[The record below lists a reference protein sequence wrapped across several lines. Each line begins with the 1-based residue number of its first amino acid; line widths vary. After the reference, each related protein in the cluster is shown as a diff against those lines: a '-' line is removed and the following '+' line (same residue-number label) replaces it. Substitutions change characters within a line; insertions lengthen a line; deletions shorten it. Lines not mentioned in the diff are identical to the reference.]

1 MLEATLRD
9 RAKGLLTASGRSDV
23 PPFMVMDVMAAAARI
38 EAAGGHV
45 IHMEVG
51 QPAAPAPKAAIS
63 AARAALDG
71 GRIDYTSALGIASLR
86 ERIARHYREAYGCA
100 VDAERIV
107 VTTGSSGAFILGFLA
122 MFEPGDRVAV
132 TVPGYPPYRHI
143 LTALGCEPVLIETSS
158 ETRHALTGEALLAA
172 HRKSPLKGVLV
183 GSPANPTG
191 TMMSREALTSLIAAA
206 EGAGIR
212 FISDEIYHGLDY
224 AFPAVTAAELSPHAL
239 VINSFSKYFCMTGW
253 RVGWMVVP
261 EPLVRPIE
269 RLQQNLAISVPTLS
283 QIAAEAAFEGREEME
298 EVKRGYQE
306 NRRILIAGLPQAG
319 LNKFLPADG
328 AFYLYADVSEFTSDS
343 FDFAKQMLEQAH
355 VAATPGIDFDPVHG
369 HRYIRFSYARS
380 ADDMREAVARV
391 SRGGSGK
398 ARRGSHQWPGR
409 LGSLSA
415 LEKPPAPLTLPP
427 IDFGCRVET
436 AVRASVTDRSGT
448 RIGGERHGGN
458 DRNRSASRGGTGKA
472 LVQDTLCSGADRDR
486 ARRAGRLA
494 VARPGDQRLDQGAR
508 RRLHQADQDGD
519 RADHLLH
526 GGLRHLAHPGRQ
538 EGRPRRRQGAGLF
551 RGRLDLRADH
561 RPGRRQSGRRRARA
575 WRREPMPRRLRVT
588 PSRRKR

>member
-1 MLEATLRD
+1 MLDATLRE
-9 RAKGLLTASGRSDV
+9 RARNLLTASRRSDV

-51 QPAAPAPKAAIS
+51 QPAAGAPKAAIS
-63 AARAALDG
+63 AARAALEQ
-71 GRIDYTSALGIASLR
+71 GRIEYTSALGVASLR
-86 ERIARHYREAYGCA
+86 QRIAKHYRETYGCT

-143 LTALGCEPVLIETSS
+143 LTALGCEPVPIETTS

-172 HRKSPLKGVLV
+172 HRKTPLKGVLV

-191 TMMSREALTSLIAAA
+191 TMMSREALTGLIAAA

-224 AFPAVTAAELSPHAL
+224 AFAAVTAAELSPNAL

-283 QIAAEAAFEGREEME
+283 QIAAEAAFEGRQEME
-298 EVKRGYQE
+298 EIKRGYQE
-306 NRRILIAGLPQAG
+306 NRRILIEGLPQAG
-319 LNKFLPADG
+319 LDRFLPADG
-328 AFYLYADVSEFTSDS
+328 AFYLYADVSRFTADS
-343 FDFAKQMLEQAH
+343 AVFAGEMREKAR

-380 ADDMREAVARV
+380 ADEMREAVARI
-391 SRGGSGK
+391 
-398 ARRGSHQWPGR
+398 ARW
-409 LGSLSA
+409 LG
-415 LEKPPAPLTLPP
+415 
-427 IDFGCRVET
+427 
-436 AVRASVTDRSGT
+436 
-448 RIGGERHGGN
+448 
-458 DRNRSASRGGTGKA
+458 
-472 LVQDTLCSGADRDR
+472 
-486 ARRAGRLA
+486 
-494 VARPGDQRLDQGAR
+494 
-508 RRLHQADQDGD
+508 
-519 RADHLLH
+519 
-526 GGLRHLAHPGRQ
+526 
-538 EGRPRRRQGAGLF
+538 
-551 RGRLDLRADH
+551 
-561 RPGRRQSGRRRARA
+561 
-575 WRREPMPRRLRVT
+575 
-588 PSRRKR
+588 